1 MPRIRTSL
9 ALAGLVVPL
18 LAGCGSSSS
27 GPSNIRDIDPA
38 EARTL
43 FPGSTPPE
51 TTGKEEIRSEVGS
64 LLRAI
69 VQSPDVA
76 LHVSDAPL
84 FSTQEIAGLPERLET
99 QCRDSR
105 CTATVDGVG
114 SISFLIGDLLVG
126 GNDIRAT
133 MVHRRIPLAHG
144 TSRTTGELGDLDV
157 DVYSYGGWMRHNVF
171 TVQEVT
177 LASGI
182 AKGLGLYYGFSIG
195 VASNAPPSPT
205 GGSATWSGVMV
216 GMDNAGADRGNV
228 IQGDAGITVDF
239 DALHADV
246 AFTNVHDLTAGT
258 MRDGNTWNDAPITS
272 QGTFS
277 GANGPEDTVTGR
289 FYGPGHEEAGGVFE
303 YDGITGA
310 FGASRDD

>member
-1 MPRIRTSL
+1 MPRIRTGLAL
-9 ALAGLVVPL
+9 ALAGLAVPL

-51 TTGKEEIRSEVGS
+51 TTGAEEIRSDAGQ
-64 LLRAI
+64 LLRTI
-69 VQSPDVA
+69 GQSPDMA
-76 LHVSDAPL
+76 LHVSDAPW
-84 FSTQEIAGLPERLET
+84 FSTREIAGLPERVAT
-99 QCRDSR
+99 RCNDSV
-105 CTATVDGVG
+105 CTATIDGVG
-114 SISFLIGDLLVG
+114 SIPFTAADLLAG
-126 GNDIRAT
+126 GADIRAM

-144 TSRTTGELGDLDV
+144 ISRTTREWGDLDV
-157 DVYSYGGWMRHNVF
+157 YNYGGWMRHNIF
-171 TVQEVT
+171 MVQEMTVT
-177 LASGI
+177 SGI
-182 AKGLGLYYGFSIG
+182 VEGLGMHYGVSIG

-277 GANGPEDTVTGR
+277 GANGPEDRVGGR
-289 FYGPGHEEAGGVFE
+289 FYGPGHEEAGGTFE

>member
-9 ALAGLVVPL
+9 ALAGLAVPL

-51 TTGKEEIRSEVGS
+51 TTGAEGIRSAAGRT
-64 LLRAI
+64 LQTI
-69 VQSPDVA
+69 GQSPDIA
-76 LHVSDAPL
+76 LHMSDAPL
-84 FSTQEIAGLPERLET
+84 FSTREIPGLPERVAT
-99 QCRDSR
+99 QCKDSR
-105 CTATVDGVG
+105 CTASIDGAG
-114 SISFLIGDLLVG
+114 SIGFTADNLPVG
-126 GNDIRAT
+126 GDDLRAM

-144 TSRTTGELGDLDV
+144 ISRTTGELGDLDV
-157 DVYSYGGWMRHNVF
+157 YNYGGWMRHNIFAAV
-171 TVQEVT
+171 EVAVT
-177 LASGI
+177 SG
-182 AKGLGLYYGFSIG
+182 AVEGLGLYYGLSIG

-216 GMDNAGADRGNV
+216 GMDTAGADRGNV
-228 IQGDAGITVDF
+228 IQGNAGIMVDF

-246 AFTNVHDLTAGT
+246 EFENVHDLTAGT

>member
-51 TTGKEEIRSEVGS
+51 TTGAEGIRSAAGQT
-64 LLRAI
+64 LRTI
-69 VQSPDVA
+69 GQSPDIA
-76 LHVSDAPL
+76 LHMSDAVL
-84 FSTQEIAGLPERLET
+84 FSTREIVGLPERVT
-99 QCRDSR
+99 ARCDDSE
-105 CTATVDGVG
+105 CTASIDEAG
-114 SISFLIGDLLVG
+114 SISFTVDNLPIGGEEL
-126 GNDIRAT
+126 RAM

-144 TSRTTGELGDLDV
+144 TSRTTGRLGDLDV
-157 DVYSYGGWMRHNVF
+157 YNYGGWMRHNIFAAV
-171 TVQEVT
+171 EVAVT
-177 LASGI
+177 SG
-182 AKGLGLYYGFSIG
+182 AVEGLGLYYGLSVG

-205 GGSATWSGVMV
+205 GGSANWSGVMV

-228 IQGDAGITVDF
+228 IQGDAEITVDF

-258 MRDGNTWNDAPITS
+258 MRDGNTWNDARITS

>member
-9 ALAGLVVPL
+9 ALAGLAVPL

-51 TTGKEEIRSEVGS
+51 TTGAEGIRSAAGQT
-64 LLRAI
+64 LRTI
-69 VQSPDVA
+69 GQSPDIA
-76 LHVSDAPL
+76 LHMSDAVL
-84 FSTQEIAGLPERLET
+84 FSTREISGLPERVST
-99 QCRDSR
+99 RCDDSE
-105 CTATVDGVG
+105 CSASIDGAG
-114 SISFLIGDLLVG
+114 SISFTAATLPVG
-126 GNDIRAT
+126 GDDIRAM

-144 TSRTTGELGDLDV
+144 TSRTTGGLGDLDV
-157 DVYSYGGWMRHNVF
+157 YNYGGWMRYNIFAAV
-171 TVQEVT
+171 EVAVT
-177 LASGI
+177 SG
-182 AKGLGLYYGFSIG
+182 AVEGLGLYYGLSVG
-195 VASNAPPSPT
+195 AASNAPPSPT

-239 DALHADV
+239 DALQADV

-258 MRDGNTWNDAPITS
+258 PRDGNTWNDAPITS

-277 GANGPEDTVTGR
+277 SANGPEDTVRGR